1 MMSSGVNIGEDL
13 PFSFVQGSLADRVAA
28 MLSSLPA
35 GSVEHVFALDDL
47 SLRLGLRL
55 PDLAQTATFWQ
66 RGELGRRLRGL
77 GFGVR
82 VQYGQ
87 VVFTGVGAGC
97 GK

>member
-1 MMSSGVNIGEDL
+1 MLRLSPTEDL
-13 PFSFVQGSLADRVAA
+13 ALSLEHGSLADRVAA
-28 MLSSLPA
+28 MLSSLPDNA
-35 GSVEHVFALDDL
+35 GEWVFPLDEL

-87 VVFTGVGAGC
+87 VVFLGQGAARG
-97 GK
+97 